1 MTNGG
6 TVRGELDWLLANMIE
21 TVDHVRQAVILSADG
36 LVLAASPGMGQD
48 EADHLAALAAGMQS
62 LARGASQQLS
72 GGEIRQT
79 VIEMDEALMFIA
91 AAGSGTCLAVVAD
104 VEADAGLIAY
114 EMTVLV
120 KRVGKHMVANPR

>member
-1 MTNGG
+1 MTTRG
-6 TVRGELDWLLANMIE
+6 TVRGELDWLLATMVE

-36 LVLAASPGMGQD
+36 LVLASSPGMTQD

-72 GGEIRQT
+72 GGAVRQT
-79 VIEMDEALMFIA
+79 VIEMDGALLFIA

-120 KRVGKHMVANPR
+120 KRLGKHMVANPR

>member
-1 MTNGG
+1 MTTGG
-6 TVRGELDWLLANMIE
+6 TARGELDWLLATMIE
-21 TVDHVRQAVILSADG
+21 TVDHVRQAIILSADG
-36 LVLAASPGMGQD
+36 LVLAASPGMVQD

-79 VIEMDEALMFIA
+79 VIEMDLAQMFIA

-104 VEADAGLIAY
+104 VEADAGQIAY

>member
-1 MTNGG
+1 MTTGG
-6 TVRGELDWLLANMIE
+6 TAQGELDWLLTTMVE
-21 TVDHVRQAVILSADG
+21 KVDHVRQAIILSADG
-36 LVLAASPGMGQD
+36 LVLATSPEITKD

-72 GGEIRQT
+72 GGEVRQT
-79 VIEMDEALMFIA
+79 AVEMDQALLFIA

>member
-1 MTNGG
+1 MTTRG
-6 TVRGELDWLLANMIE
+6 TVRGELDWLLATMVE
-21 TVDHVRQAVILSADG
+21 TVDHVRQAVILSGDG
-36 LVLAASPGMGQD
+36 LVLASSPGMTQD

-62 LARGASQQLS
+62 LARGASQQLT
-72 GGEIRQT
+72 GGAVRQT
-79 VIEMDEALMFIA
+79 VIEMDQALLFIA

-120 KRVGKHMVANPR
+120 KRLGRHMVANPR

>member
-1 MTNGG
+1 MTTRG
-6 TVRGELDWLLANMIE
+6 TVRGELDWLLATMVE

-36 LVLAASPGMGQD
+36 LVLASSPGMTQD

-72 GGEIRQT
+72 GGAVRQT
-79 VIEMDEALMFIA
+79 VIEMDGALMFIA

-120 KRVGKHMVANPR
+120 KRLGKHMVANPR

>member
-1 MTNGG
+1 MTTRG
-6 TVRGELDWLLANMIE
+6 TVRGELDWLLATMVE

-36 LVLAASPGMGQD
+36 LVLASSPGMTQD

-72 GGEIRQT
+72 GGAVRQT
-79 VIEMDEALMFIA
+79 VIEMDGALLFIG

-120 KRVGKHMVANPR
+120 KRLGRHMVANPR

>member
-1 MTNGG
+1 MTTRG
-6 TVRGELDWLLANMIE
+6 TVRGELDWLLATMVE

-36 LVLAASPGMGQD
+36 LVLASSPGMTQD

-62 LARGASQQLS
+62 LARGASQQLT
-72 GGEIRQT
+72 GGAVRQT
-79 VIEMDEALMFIA
+79 VIEMDQALLFIA

-120 KRVGKHMVANPR
+120 KRLGKHMVANPR

>member
-1 MTNGG
+1 MTTRG
-6 TVRGELDWLLANMIE
+6 TVRGELDWLLATMVE
-21 TVDHVRQAVILSADG
+21 TVGKVRQAVILSADG
-36 LVLAASPGMGQD
+36 LVLATSPGMSQD

-72 GGEIRQT
+72 GGEVRQT
-79 VIEMDEALMFIA
+79 VIEMDQALLFIA

-120 KRVGKHMVANPR
+120 KRLGKHMVANPR

>member
-1 MTNGG
+1 MTTRG

-21 TVDHVRQAVILSADG
+21 TVDHARQAVILSADG
-36 LVLAASPGMGQD
+36 LVLAASPGMVQD
-48 EADHLAALAAGMQS
+48 DAERLAALAAGMQS

-79 VIEMDEALMFIA
+79 IIEMDQALLFIA
-91 AAGSGTCLAVVAD
+91 AAGSGTCLAVVVD

-120 KRVGKHMVANPR
+120 SRVGNHMAANPR

>member
-1 MTNGG
+1 MTTGG
-6 TVRGELDWLLANMIE
+6 TAQGELDWLLTTMVE
-21 TVDHVRQAVILSADG
+21 KVDHVRQAIILSADG
-36 LVLAASPGMGQD
+36 LVLATSPEITKD

-72 GGEIRQT
+72 GGEVRQT
-79 VIEMDEALMFIA
+79 VIEMDQALLFIA

>member
-1 MTNGG
+1 MTPRG
-6 TVRGELDWLLANMIE
+6 TVRGELDWLLANMTE

-36 LVLAASPGMGQD
+36 LVVAASPGMVQD
-48 EADHLAALAAGMQS
+48 EAERLAALAAGMQS

-72 GGEIRQT
+72 GGEIRQV
-79 VIEMDEALMFIA
+79 VIEMDQVLLFIA

>member
-6 TVRGELDWLLANMIE
+6 TVRGELDWLLANMVE

-36 LVLAASPGMGQD
+36 LVLAASPGMAQD

>member
-1 MTNGG
+1 MTTGG
-6 TVRGELDWLLANMIE
+6 TVRGELDWLLATMVE

-36 LVLAASPGMGQD
+36 LVLAASPGMTQD

-72 GGEIRQT
+72 GGEVRQT
-79 VIEMDEALMFIA
+79 VIEMDQALLFIS
-91 AAGSGTCLAVVAD
+91 AAGSGTCLAVAAD

-120 KRVGKHMVANPR
+120 KRLGKHMVANPR

>member
-1 MTNGG
+1 MTPRG
-6 TVRGELDWLLANMIE
+6 TVRGELDWLLANMTE

-36 LVLAASPGMGQD
+36 LVVAASPGMVQD
-48 EADHLAALAAGMQS
+48 EAERLAALAAGMQS

-72 GGEIRQT
+72 GGEIRQV
-79 VIEMDEALMFIA
+79 VIEMDQVLLFIA

-114 EMTVLV
+114 EMIVLV

>member
-1 MTNGG
+1 MTPRG
-6 TVRGELDWLLANMIE
+6 TVRGELDWLLATMVE

-36 LVLAASPGMGQD
+36 LVLASSPGMTQD

-62 LARGASQQLS
+62 LARGASKQLT
-72 GGEIRQT
+72 GGAVRQT
-79 VIEMDEALMFIA
+79 VIEMDQALLFIA

-120 KRVGKHMVANPR
+120 KRLGKHMVANPR

>member
-1 MTNGG
+1 MTTRG
-6 TVRGELDWLLANMIE
+6 TVRGELDWLLASMTA

-36 LVLAASPGMGQD
+36 LVLAASPGMVQD
-48 EADHLAALAAGMQS
+48 EAERLAALAAGMQS

-79 VIEMDEALMFIA
+79 VIEMDQALLFIA

>member
-1 MTNGG
+1 MTTEG
-6 TVRGELDWLLANMIE
+6 TTRGELDWLLTTMVE
-21 TVDHVRQAVILSADG
+21 KVDHVRQAIILSADG
-36 LVLAASPGMGQD
+36 LVLATSPGITQD

-79 VIEMDEALMFIA
+79 AIEMDMALLFIA

-104 VEADAGLIAY
+104 PEADAGLIAY

>member
-6 TVRGELDWLLANMIE
+6 TARGELDWLLATMVE
-21 TVDHVRQAVILSADG
+21 KVDQVRQAVILSADG
-36 LVLAASPGMGQD
+36 LVLATSPGITQD
-48 EADHLAALAAGMQS
+48 EADHLAALTAGMQS
-62 LARGASQQLS
+62 LARSASQQLS
-72 GGEIRQT
+72 GGEVRQT
-79 VIEMDEALMFIA
+79 VIEMDQALLFIA

-104 VEADAGLIAY
+104 TEADAGLIAY